1 MCEPTQHKPTQNKNN
16 PNINPTS
23 SNTMIHIQAFCI
35 VSENLNKTNQNAQ
48 IQNNRSMNIHFGCRY
63 AHAHARY
70 QNAKIIR

>member
-1 MCEPTQHKPTQNKNN
+1 
-16 PNINPTS
+16 
-23 SNTMIHIQAFCI
+23 MIHIQAFCI

-48 IQNNRSMNIHFGCRY
+48 IQNNRSMNIHFGRRY